1 MGTLERTPFAFFHDF
16 GSWTLQI
23 TRTAA
28 ASPCG
33 LALCLCRSSSVLM
46 SLHSFIL
53 WNRKLRLTDTGQLPA
68 QGQWLGSFFFFFFL
82 IPTSSTS
89 ALGGPAPLPAV
100 LWCSLASH
108 IYICP
113 VTAVP
118 SSVCRGPIAR
128 PALQRALGSTGA
140 GNREGQRPVAVNTL
154 VCGASH

>member
-1 MGTLERTPFAFFHDF
+1 MGTLERILFAFFRDF

-82 IPTSSTS
+82 FDSHLFHVGTGRSSS
-89 ALGGPAPLPAV
+89 IACWAVVFLSLSRLHLSSHCCAILCVQGAHSQACIAESPGQHWSREQGG
-100 LWCSLASH
+100 
-108 IYICP
+108 
-113 VTAVP
+113 TET
-118 SSVCRGPIAR
+118 CR
-128 PALQRALGSTGA
+128 
-140 GNREGQRPVAVNTL
+140 
-154 VCGASH
+154 C